1 MKEFLFK
8 STVKSKQS
16 ISKEIC
22 CAEHAYMNI
31 HTLPPNY
38 YSSYGPALMT
48 QFLVVAV
55 LNL

>member
-31 HTLPPNY
+31 HTLPPIITLAT
-38 YSSYGPALMT
+38 AL
-48 QFLVVAV
+48 L
-55 LNL
+55 